1 MLKKRDIKNYSV
13 SYMQFCLELHK
24 VFDTPKYSEIVEKK
38 EEAERVSTRN
48 VLIGHEFL
56 RNYVMA
62 LFSATDPETKEE
74 IDFSEIQNLRLN
86 DKMLLKPNYN
96 KAILFTGEAGSGK
109 RTVENAFVSEVF
121 DIVNEEAEE
130 DDDDEEEISIDS
142 FFKYYRMDV
151 SSENVYTKAE
161 RMGCPASFC
170 PMEYDRKKTMKSYYD
185 IISSGHIMIIF
196 VEAGKFWQEN
206 IFGGHAITLLSVSKD
221 GKRYVY
227 NDTGYKGGRIDVVSA
242 DHIARCLLTM
252 PAVYSRD
259 VLI

>member
-1 MLKKRDIKNYSV
+1 MNEDRIISEALNGSEATIK
-13 SYMQFCLELHK
+13 CLGLYN
-24 VFDTPKYSEIVEKK
+24 PYSENRGASCSQTI
-38 EEAERVSTRN
+38 AE
-48 VLIGHEFL
+48 
-56 RNYVMA
+56 
-62 LFSATDPETKEE
+62 
-74 IDFSEIQNLRLN
+74 
-86 DKMLLKPNYN
+86 
-96 KAILFTGEAGSGK
+96 IL
-109 RTVENAFVSEVF
+109 
-121 DIVNEEAEE
+121 
-130 DDDDEEEISIDS
+130 
-142 FFKYYRMDV
+142 
-151 SSENVYTKAE
+151 E